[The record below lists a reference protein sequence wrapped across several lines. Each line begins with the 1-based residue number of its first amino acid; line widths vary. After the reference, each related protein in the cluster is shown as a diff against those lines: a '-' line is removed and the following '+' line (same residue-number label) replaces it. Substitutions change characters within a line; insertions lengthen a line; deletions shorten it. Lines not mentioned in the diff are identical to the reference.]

1 MASEMEYRSE
11 HCLALGKASETVL
24 EVASEMVHHSALGMA
39 SEMEHH
45 SALGMAS
52 EMEHRSAPGKAPEKA
67 LCRVCILVFSSP
79 DKQRLYCQGEKE
91 AQSDFELANRMRTSG
106 TSHMSGTYW
115 GIARCATTHG
125 HSRMLYVTLT
135 LFV

>member
-1 MASEMEYRSE
+1 MEYRSE
-11 HCLALGKASETVL
+11 HRLALGKASETVL
-24 EVASEMVHHSALGMA
+24 E
-39 SEMEHH
+39 
-45 SALGMAS
+45 MAS

-91 AQSDFELANRMRTSG
+91 AQSSFELANRMRTSG

-115 GIARCATTHG
+115 VIAKCKATHG